1 MAAGIFHVYTH
12 SVWAAPALFHDE
24 IDYTTFLRELARTTA
39 RTEWDCIAFC
49 AIDTHYHLI
58 VEVDDGVLPK
68 GMHALNFRYAM
79 QFNERHALKGHVM
92 GARYDAVRIDDEDHL
107 VTAFRYVVRN
117 PLEAGLRNGA
127 ARLAVVQLLGHRG
140 PGRAALL
147 RRLDPSRRMLRRGAL
162 DGHSSASGLR
172 RRVVTELF

>member
-12 SVWAAPALFHDE
+12 SVWASPSLFHDE

-79 QFNERHALKGHVM
+79 QFNGRHAMKGHVM

-107 VTAFRYVVRN
+107 VAAFR
-117 PLEAGLRNGA
+117 
-127 ARLAVVQLLGHRG
+127 
-140 PGRAALL
+140 
-147 RRLDPSRRMLRRGAL
+147 
-162 DGHSSASGLR
+162 
-172 RRVVTELF
+172 

>member
-12 SVWAAPALFHDE
+12 SVWAAPSLFHDE

-79 QFNERHALKGHVM
+79 QFNGRHAMKGHVM

-107 VTAFRYVVRN
+107 VAAFRYVVRN
-117 PLEAGLRNGA
+117 PLAAGLRNAPQDWPWCSYSGSVGLDEPHSFVDA
-127 ARLAVVQLLGHRG
+127 ARVIACFGEERSTAVARL
-140 PGRAALL
+140 RAFVEE
-147 RRLDPSRRMLRRGAL
+147 S
-162 DGHSSASGLR
+162 
-172 RRVVTELF
+172 